1 MEAAQEVQ
9 PDTPASEQ
17 AYEEQNQQDF
27 RQEEY
32 PDAEE
37 AEETQE
43 QKENKNKKD
52 DHSGGRDVFINGLA
66 VGLGIGCLATFA
78 ITWISLFF
86 TPQLPQFIS
95 YESLLSI
102 FIYPLVYLLAIG
114 LVALTA
120 GVVRQYYSAGRQ

>member
-1 MEAAQEVQ
+1 MEAAQEAQ
-9 PDTPASEQ
+9 PDPPTSEQ
-17 AYEEQNQQDF
+17 AYEEQDQQNF
-27 RQEEY
+27 QQEEY
-32 PDAEE
+32 LDTEE
-37 AEETQE
+37 AEETQK
-43 QKENKNKKD
+43 QKENKKD
-52 DHSGGRDVFINGLA
+52 DHSGGRDVFVNGLA

-120 GVVRQYYSAGRQ
+120 GVVRQYYSASRQ

>member
-1 MEAAQEVQ
+1 MEAAQEAQ
-9 PDTPASEQ
+9 PDPPTSEQ
-17 AYEEQNQQDF
+17 AYEEQDQQGF
-27 RQEEY
+27 QQEEY
-32 PDAEE
+32 LSTEE
-37 AEETQE
+37 AEKTQKPE
-43 QKENKNKKD
+43 ENKKD

-120 GVVRQYYSAGRQ
+120 GIVRQYYSASRQ

>member
-1 MEAAQEVQ
+1 MEATQEVQ
-9 PDTPASEQ
+9 PDTPESEQ
-17 AYEEQNQQDF
+17 AYGEQDQQDF
-27 RQEEY
+27 QQEEY
-32 PDAEE
+32 LDTEK

-43 QKENKNKKD
+43 QKENKKD

-120 GVVRQYYSAGRQ
+120 GVVRQYYSTSRQ